1 MLPQGLKSMKTK
13 EIMSGG
19 KAVLYIMIWVVL
31 GDMGVKLYPGRPFN
45 VRSISCGPYIHAP
58 PHILPGA

>member
-31 GDMGVKLYPGRPFN
+31 GDMGVK
-45 VRSISCGPYIHAP
+45 I
-58 PHILPGA
+58 